1 VAALFTWVVV
11 NNGLRIA
18 DNYAWVWSIG
28 AITIVAMKLLAKYG
42 KHADQ
47 ETSQGAVLAV
57 VSAIPMARH
66 LVPELA
72 VLPKRTTAIVL
83 GSAVAILG
91 IVSLTRPA
99 PDTVPESGLL
109 SYEYYV
115 LARNLALTDNIV
127 EAMKA
132 AELARKPDI
141 SGNHIEAVNKVE
153 KYFFPKTKQP
163 QEALSAFY
171 NATKLSPKARLTN
184 KNGSKKS
191 EKPNNAEKIVALRA
205 LIEKYPDFE
214 LPYASLAETL
224 AIENKS
230 MKVKNTKETTAAK
243 EVKEEEVKNEVKKT
257 IAIDLDDPRALI
269 ERAYQINP
277 ENSFVLLAYFHVT
290 ETNVRESKWYY
301 YKALKIVEDMGGSGA
316 WFCGLAANG
325 VSHFGEAEDELDR
338 LEKQNQELK
347 QETEKLKK
355 IEKESNRMRALLKP
369 LVKDDENNG
378 ADSQPST
385 K

>member
-1 VAALFTWVVV
+1 
-11 NNGLRIA
+11 
-18 DNYAWVWSIG
+18 
-28 AITIVAMKLLAKYG
+28 LAKYG

-72 VLPKRTTAIVL
+72 VLPKRTTTIVL

-91 IVSLTRPA
+91 IVNLTRPA

-115 LARNLALTDNIV
+115 LARNLALTDNIA

-141 SGNHIEAVNKVE
+141 SGNHIKAVNKVE

-171 NATKLSPKARLTN
+171 NTTKLSPKAKLTT
-184 KNGSKKS
+184 KNGSKKG

-224 AIENKS
+224 VLDNIS
-230 MKVKNTKETTAAK
+230 TSVKNKKETSAAR
-243 EVKEEEVKNEVKKT
+243 EMKEEEVEKAK
-257 IAIDLDDPRALI
+257 AIDLDDPRALI